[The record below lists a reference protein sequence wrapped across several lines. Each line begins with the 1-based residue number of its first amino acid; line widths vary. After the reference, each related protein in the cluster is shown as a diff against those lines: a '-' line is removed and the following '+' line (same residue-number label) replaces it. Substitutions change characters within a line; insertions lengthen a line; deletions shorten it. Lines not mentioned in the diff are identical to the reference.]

1 LVEEKLKYY
10 KKKWNKKEFIKNIN
24 IKKDIWESELKPF
37 VENLPKFEDVKKEII
52 KSIQVTI

>member
-1 LVEEKLKYY
+1 MVEEKLKYY